1 LTNQLEKQTP
11 MLFQEFIYLYSHPQP
26 IFIFAFFLK
35 RVVSKKPS
43 DKSSPLKFLMNPC
56 PTEGTELKKVSLH
69 DEIITRQSA
78 GTKTRSQ
85 QEV

>member
-1 LTNQLEKQTP
+1 
-11 MLFQEFIYLYSHPQP
+11 
-26 IFIFAFFLK
+26 
-35 RVVSKKPS
+35 
-43 DKSSPLKFLMNPC
+43 MNPC